1 MDTEQVVELL
11 RHYRH
16 DWMNQYQLI
25 HGYASMNRL
34 EDVKKKVQEGIEKSR
49 EESKL
54 VQLHAPHL
62 ALWLISFNWYEEVFR
77 LTYSIEE
84 EETSVKTLSNV
95 DQEMVDS
102 LKKLINQLHN
112 FTHKDYLYHG
122 HLHIINT
129 QDVSLQLT
137 IQGTFLESENLVQEL
152 LKIKFVNE
160 VQTDNSEFLKIK
172 LYLADKKT

>member
-1 MDTEQVVELL
+1 MDTEKVIELL

-77 LTYSIEE
+77 LTYHIE
-84 EETSVKTLSNV
+84 EETSVTTLSKA
-95 DQEMVDS
+95 DQELVES
-102 LKKLINQLHN
+102 LKKIINQLHKY
-112 FTHKDYLYHG
+112 TLTDVLYHG
-122 HLHIINT
+122 QLHIINT
-129 QDVSLQLT
+129 QDVSLHLT
-137 IQGTFLESENLVQEL
+137 IQGTFLECENLVQEL

-160 VQTDNSEFLKIK
+160 VQTDNRESLKII
-172 LYLADKKT
+172 LCLEDKKT